1 MNLEILPF
9 HDNCKQ
15 LISKRDS
22 LYANSS
28 SIETLCIGS
37 SHGDGSFDPRYFP
50 NSFNLC
56 FRSADMEH
64 VSLLYD
70 RVIDSLPSVKNIIF
84 FYPIYFPGWCIQ
96 KDIEEGW
103 VSLYLNEIFKL
114 GVKYQFEQDFYS
126 VRENLLKDKLDDVH
140 YDIENHRGFT
150 PNNGQVIL
158 PAHYSV
164 QRRVDAH
171 YRFGEMTTYD
181 QMFFDFVEKVKQRNL
196 TLTVV
201 IPAARSDYVNA
212 MFNIVEGP
220 YMTFFRKTRDLYKD
234 TVSFFNSELFDDSHF
249 ADTDHMNALGEGPRI
264 LTTELY
270 SKFNYK

>member
-22 LYANSS
+22 LHENVSN
-28 SIETLCIGS
+28 IKTLCIGS

-64 VSLLYD
+64 VALLYD
-70 RVIDSLPSVKNIIF
+70 SVIDSLPNVKNIIF
-84 FYPIYFPGWCIQ
+84 FYPIYFPGWSMQ
-96 KDIEEGW
+96 MDQDEGW

-114 GVKYQFEQDFYS
+114 KVQYQQHLDFFS
-126 VRENLLKDKLDDVH
+126 IRESLLIGKLDDLH
-140 YDIENHRGFT
+140 YDIDCYNGFT

-158 PAHYSV
+158 PSDYSPV
-164 QRRVDAH
+164 RRANAH

-181 QMFFDFVEKVKQRNL
+181 QMFFDFVDKVKSRNL
-196 TLTVV
+196 TLTIV
-201 IPAARSDYVNA
+201 IPPARSDFTNS
-212 MFNIVEGP
+212 MLDIVEGP
-220 YMTFFRKTRDLYKD
+220 YMTFFRKTRELYND
-234 TVSFFNSELFDDSHF
+234 TVCFFNSELFNDSHF
-249 ADTDHMNALGEGPRI
+249 ADTDHMSATGEGPKI
-264 LTTELY
+264 LTTALY
-270 SKFNYK
+270 DKFNYK